1 MAGGQSTDVRQV
13 VRNHT
18 VSGLCP
24 TATVPAR
31 PPLTAFRGRRRV
43 SSRALVER
51 IMLAL
56 ALPRSVLLPLSTTL
70 LAEVFGTVVER
81 IGVQWALE
89 APAG

>member
-1 MAGGQSTDVRQV
+1 
-13 VRNHT
+13 
-18 VSGLCP
+18 
-24 TATVPAR
+24 
-31 PPLTAFRGRRRV
+31 
-43 SSRALVER
+43 
-51 IMLAL
+51 MLAL